1 VPEKR
6 QGADFPPNAPRQY
19 PQVVEYKTR
28 RLWFLK
34 RRVVPCDSM
43 HLDRHPTVPLNR
55 GLLSEAP
62 VGDVIVD
69 LPMPRAT
76 VPDTA
81 YRR

>member
-1 VPEKR
+1 
-6 QGADFPPNAPRQY
+6 
-19 PQVVEYKTR
+19 
-28 RLWFLK
+28 
-34 RRVVPCDSM
+34 M